1 MPFYSYN
8 RNRRFYRLL
17 AVPVIVAFVMLI
29 GYMRYHSFIYDPVDP
44 SDNTGIS
51 FQIKKGQSVKE
62 IAANLKEK
70 GLIKSPYSLYLHAK
84 LNHLG
89 ENIIAGRFVLTKAMN
104 GPKII
109 EALSDASKAQFVITV
124 QEGLTIRD
132 IDAKLVDME
141 LAKAGEFMKAV
152 KDFENWEGYSF
163 LDKNTLSKLDLPL
176 EGYLYPD
183 TYFINPDGFNPN
195 DLISMMLNNFEKKF
209 SKLQESIKKHTI
221 HEIITMASILE
232 SEVKSSKDRKTVS
245 GIMWKRLESNWTLG
259 ADATLLYVTTDRNID
274 AKDLALNSPYNTRK
288 NLGLPPGPICNP
300 SVNSIEAAMYPTSS
314 AYWFYLTTLD
324 TGKVIY
330 AKTNDEQNVN
340 RAKYLK

>member
-8 RNRRFYRLL
+8 KNRRFYRFL
-17 AVPVIVAFVMLI
+17 AVPIIVAFVLLV

-44 SDNTGIS
+44 SDNTGVS
-51 FQIKKGQSVKE
+51 FQVKKGQSVKE
-62 IAANLKEK
+62 IASNLEEK

-89 ENIIAGRFVLTKAMN
+89 ENIVAGRFVLTKAMN
-104 GPKII
+104 GPKIL

-124 QEGLTIRD
+124 QEGLTIKD
-132 IDAKLVDME
+132 IDKKLVDMD
-141 LAKAGEFMKAV
+141 LIKAGNFIQAV
-152 KDFENWEGYSF
+152 KNFDNWQGYSF
-163 LDKNTLSKLDLPL
+163 LDQTTLSKLDLPL

-183 TYFINPDGFNPN
+183 TYFLNPDEFKPD

-209 SKLQESIKKHTI
+209 SKLQEKIKKHSI
-221 HEIITMASILE
+221 HQIITMASIIE
-232 SEVKSSKDRKTVS
+232 SEVKSTKDRKNVS
-245 GIMWKRLESNWTLG
+245 GIFWKRLDANWPLG
-259 ADATLLYVTTDRNID
+259 ADATLLYVTKDRTID

-300 SVNSIEAAMYPTSS
+300 SIDSIEAAMYPTTTP
-314 AYWFYLTTLD
+314 YWFYLTTLD